1 MEAGVPAG
9 PVYDLKQMFND
20 PHVVHADFVETVDHP
35 TIGYLKQL
43 SNPLRLGEIGHKTVQ
58 RPPPYLGEH
67 GDEVLQSFGFSKS
80 EIDELERSGV
90 ILNPGDQP

>member
-20 PHVVHADFVETVDHP
+20 PHVVHADFVETVEHP
-35 TIGYLKQL
+35 TIGSLKQL
-43 SNPLRLGEIGHKTVQ
+43 SNPLRLGEIGHKTVR
-58 RPPPYLGEH
+58 RPPPHLGEH
-67 GDEVLQSFGFSKS
+67 GDEVLQSFGFSKP

-90 ILNPGDQP
+90 ILEQGNQA